1 MRDLS
6 LLQANVEAKVLA
18 VPFFALDKTLLLRT
32 ELGIGMLTTAASMI
46 MNTSTTLLS
55 ISVCHNKKTHKP
67 WVRLASNQALGL
79 FTKRLKATCHIET

>member
-46 MNTSTTLLS
+46 MNTSTTLL
-55 ISVCHNKKTHKP
+55 
-67 WVRLASNQALGL
+67 
-79 FTKRLKATCHIET
+79 